1 MSFRAVDHS
10 VNIIAYEKEG
20 RRYAMCCAWAMM
32 ADYDKLLC
40 LIGSQSSTGK
50 HIQEGDIIGVS
61 SLSRKQK
68 DIALAL
74 GERHSDETDKL
85 KGIACAVKNTAILI
99 EDAATEMVC
108 EVIDVLHLPE
118 IEADNLL
125 YLRILEHKE
134 KQEPFLHM
142 EDF

>member
-1 MSFRAVDHS
+1 MSFHAVDHS
-10 VNIIAYEKEG
+10 VNIIAYEKKG
-20 RRYAMCCAWAMM
+20 KRYAMCCAWTMM

-50 HIQEGDIIGVS
+50 HIQSGDIIGVS
-61 SLSRKQK
+61 SLNRRQK
-68 DIALAL
+68 DIAIAL
-74 GERHSDETDKL
+74 GETHSDETDKL
-85 KGIACAVKNTAILI
+85 QGISYTVSGSAILI
-99 EDAATEMVC
+99 EGATTEMVC

-118 IEADNLL
+118 IEADNLI

-134 KQEPFLHM
+134 NPEPFLHM